1 MSKCVNI
8 IKYSFCSIN
17 ILQDIVT
24 FTRIVPIAN
33 LFLTTFIHRDIFFP
47 DICCLSVQGQG
58 QGGGKNIIGGP
69 IVAEEVNI
77 IDGALK
83 FR

>member
-1 MSKCVNI
+1 MSYKI
-8 IKYSFCSIN
+8 SSHLLAKFLSQTYSSYSS
-17 ILQDIVT
+17 L
-24 FTRIVPIAN
+24 
-33 LFLTTFIHRDIFFP
+33 HFFA